1 MAIVLQVQVRVALQ
15 VPALVDTVVVDSQ
28 VVLLQTEVRLA
39 MLQVEVMV
47 DKDQMHTLVDTV
59 AVVSLVVLHQ
69 AEVRLATLRVEVMVG
84 KDLVLAL
91 EVLDLLVARRD
102 MLLVAAKVVMAME
115 VKDQLDLQEILEV
128 MEVDGLKGAQA
139 LMVMDLLVVVELPV
153 VMVED
158 SPKRLQLQNMWIDR
172 CQQNQS

>member
-15 VPALVDTVVVDSQ
+15 VPALVDSQ

-47 DKDQMHTLVDTV
+47 DKDQMDTLVDTV
-59 AVVSLVVLHQ
+59 VVVSLVVLHQ
-69 AEVRLATLRVEVMVG
+69 AEVRLATLRVEVMVD

-91 EVLDLLVARRD
+91 EVLDLLVARQD

-115 VKDQLDLQEILEV
+115 AKDQLDLQEILEV
-128 MEVDGLKGAQA
+128 MEVDGLKGA

-172 CQQNQS
+172 CQQNRS

>member
-1 MAIVLQVQVRVALQ
+1 MAIVLLVQVRVALQ

-28 VVLLQTEVRLA
+28 VVLHQAEVRLA
-39 MLQVEVMV
+39 TCRVEVMV
-47 DKDQMHTLVDTV
+47 DKDQVLALVHIV
-59 AVVSLVVLHQ
+59 AEDFLVVLHRL
-69 AEVRLATLRVEVMVG
+69 AVRLATLRVEVMV
-84 KDLVLAL
+84 DRDQVLAL

-115 VKDQLDLQEILEV
+115 AKDRSDSQEILEV
-128 MEVDGLKGAQA
+128 MEVDGPKGAQA

-172 CQQNQS
+172 CQLNRS

>member
-15 VPALVDTVVVDSQ
+15 VPAQVDTVVVDSQ

-47 DKDQMHTLVDTV
+47 DKDQMDTLVDTV
-59 AVVSLVVLHQ
+59 VVVSLVVLHQ
-69 AEVRLATLRVEVMVG
+69 AEVRLATLRVEVMVD
-84 KDLVLAL
+84 KDL
-91 EVLDLLVARRD
+91 VLDLLVARQD

-115 VKDQLDLQEILEV
+115 AKDQLDLQEILEV

-139 LMVMDLLVVVELPV
+139 LMAMDLLVVVELPV

-158 SPKRLQLQNMWIDR
+158 LPKRLQLQNMWIDR
-172 CQQNQS
+172 CQQNRS

>member
-1 MAIVLQVQVRVALQ
+1 MAIVLQVQVQVALQ

-47 DKDQMHTLVDTV
+47 DKDQMDTLVDTV
-59 AVVSLVVLHQ
+59 VVVSLVVLHQ
-69 AEVRLATLRVEVMVG
+69 AEVRLATLRVEVMVD
-84 KDLVLAL
+84 KDL
-91 EVLDLLVARRD
+91 VLDLLVARWD
-102 MLLVAAKVVMAME
+102 MLLVAAKAVMAME
-115 VKDQLDLQEILEV
+115 AKDQLDLQEILEV

-172 CQQNQS
+172 CQQNRS

>member
-39 MLQVEVMV
+39 MLQVEV

-59 AVVSLVVLHQ
+59 VVVSLVVLHQ
-69 AEVRLATLRVEVMVG
+69 AEVQLATLRVEVMVV

-115 VKDQLDLQEILEV
+115 AKDQLDLQEILEV

-172 CQQNQS
+172 CQQNRS